1 MNFLNS
7 YSFVAISFVLF
18 TGLVAFISWW
28 KTRGDN
34 LQSESG
40 YYLAG
45 HSLPAIV
52 VAGSLVMTDLS
63 AEQLVGNNGQSVR
76 VGITTFAT
84 QGLSWSGLVIAAV
97 LLLPVFLKHGM
108 TTLPEFFEKRYDATV
123 RRVVSIIMLLSFI
136 LIMLPTILYA
146 GAQVFVNIF
155 HVDELFGISTFAA
168 VAIMCVLISIVGS
181 IYAIFGGLKAIAV
194 SDTLNGVGMLICG
207 MLVPIL
213 GLVFLSS
220 QTGGSGSL
228 LDGLISSCIPIRR
241 WSMRGANRLPTSR
254 GGRGPCCLPVWS

>member
-1 MNFLNS
+1 MKFSKKEASKSKLFTEQKSKYLEHTHCPISGIVRIIRGKETFTESERGCTMNFLNS

-18 TGLVAFISWW
+18 TALVAFISWW

-84 QGLSWSGLVIAAV
+84 QGLSWLGLVIAAV
-97 LLLPVFLKHGM
+97 VLLPVFLKHGM

-123 RRVVSIIMLLSFI
+123 RRIVSIIMLLSFI

-168 VAIMCVLISIVGS
+168 IAIMCVLISVIGS

-194 SDTLNGVGMLICG
+194 SDTLNGVGMLKI
-207 MLVPIL
+207 
-213 GLVFLSS
+213 
-220 QTGGSGSL
+220 
-228 LDGLISSCIPIRR
+228 
-241 WSMRGANRLPTSR
+241 
-254 GGRGPCCLPVWS
+254 GRAHV

>member
-84 QGLSWSGLVIAAV
+84 QGLSWSGLGHCGGAAASGF
-97 LLLPVFLKHGM
+97 PQARHDDPAG
-108 TTLPEFFEKRYDATV
+108 
-123 RRVVSIIMLLSFI
+123 I
-136 LIMLPTILYA
+136 L
-146 GAQVFVNIF
+146 
-155 HVDELFGISTFAA
+155 
-168 VAIMCVLISIVGS
+168 
-181 IYAIFGGLKAIAV
+181 
-194 SDTLNGVGMLICG
+194 
-207 MLVPIL
+207 
-213 GLVFLSS
+213 
-220 QTGGSGSL
+220 
-228 LDGLISSCIPIRR
+228 
-241 WSMRGANRLPTSR
+241 
-254 GGRGPCCLPVWS
+254 